1 MVEGKPVTGT
11 YGGAI
16 RWNLAGSV
24 LRVCITLGCQLV
36 LLRILGPTIAG
47 QFAIFLIIVGIGT
60 VLSEGGMMATLSR
73 APSLD
78 TATLRAALFL
88 VTCYATG
95 VCLVLL
101 ACAPFLI
108 AMFNLSPDQHYL
120 PYAAIANVLP
130 LGLSSVPMT
139 VLRRQYRAK
148 EAQFIGIV
156 SYALGFAVFAIPAAL
171 LAPSVSV
178 MVIAF
183 SIQTG
188 VTVVAAWGL
197 TKVPLVPSPAGTRSL
212 QSTSWRALLG
222 NSIFYLNEN
231 AANVLTANAI
241 GTRSLGLYNTAFN
254 LLRMPTDT
262 IMSALHS
269 PLVISAA
276 DNEIKGQ
283 TTKRFFAML
292 DCLAG
297 TIFAVYIAVFFTG
310 SLLIV
315 PLLGEKWLEAGPVLS
330 IVGLAMGARLI
341 SGLSGAVLW
350 GTGRTISDAIAQAAA
365 LTVMLCGF
373 FLIQPQDAE
382 DIASIVLMSYST
394 RATIQICFVC
404 REINAHISDVWRN
417 LLMPIALTVLSMAPL
432 IYIAPIFLPGHDF
445 FGLIAVAICAG
456 ILLMIRVVVSWIF
469 LKSDWSYSLLSYLLK
484 KDRRLRL

>member
-1 MVEGKPVTGT
+1 MTGT

-78 TATLRAALFL
+78 SATLRAALFL

-101 ACAPFLI
+101 ACAPFMI
-108 AMFNLSPDQHYL
+108 AVFNLSPEQHYL
-120 PYAAIANVLP
+120 PYAAIANVLL

-139 VLRRQYRAK
+139 VLRRQYRAR
-148 EAQFIGIV
+148 EAQFVGIV
-156 SYALGFAVFAIPAAL
+156 SYALGFAVFAVPAAL
-171 LAPSVSV
+171 LAPSVKV

-183 SIQTG
+183 SIQTV

-212 QSTSWRALLG
+212 QSTSWRALLS
-222 NSIFYLNEN
+222 NSFYYLNEN
-231 AANVLTANAI
+231 AANFLTANTI
-241 GTRSLGLYNTAFN
+241 GARTLGLYSTAFN

-262 IMSALHS
+262 LVSALHG

-276 DNEIKGQ
+276 ENEIEGQ
-283 TTKRFFAML
+283 TRQRFL
-292 DCLAG
+292 SIIDILAS
-297 TIFAVYIAVFFTG
+297 TIFAIYIVVFFTG

-315 PLLGEKWLEAGPVLS
+315 PLLGEKWVDAGPVLS
-330 IVGLAMGARLI
+330 IVGLMMAVRLI
-341 SGLSGAVLW
+341 SNICGAVLW
-350 GTGRTISDAIAQAAA
+350 GTGKLIWDAIAQALAMATIVLGFMFVKPSNAEGVAILVLLSLSIRAGLQGAVVCQTLQVNFAMLLKNLLLPISFTVIAMLPLLFVARAA
-365 LTVMLCGF
+365 L
-373 FLIQPQDAE
+373 PDH
-382 DIASIVLMSYST
+382 S
-394 RATIQICFVC
+394 
-404 REINAHISDVWRN
+404 
-417 LLMPIALTVLSMAPL
+417 
-432 IYIAPIFLPGHDF
+432 F
-445 FGLIAVAICAG
+445 FGFLMVALAAATLFVMRISFSHFVLKSEWTMG
-456 ILLMIRVVVSWIF
+456 F
-469 LKSDWSYSLLSYLLK
+469 LKRIRTTKKYLPN
-484 KDRRLRL
+484 

>member
-1 MVEGKPVTGT
+1 MTGT

-88 VTCYATG
+88 VICYATG

-108 AMFNLSPDQHYL
+108 AVFNLSPEQHYL

-139 VLRRQYRAK
+139 VLRRQYRAR
-148 EAQFIGIV
+148 EAQFVGIV
-156 SYALGFAVFAIPAAL
+156 SYALGFAVFAVPAAL
-171 LAPSVSV
+171 LAPSVRV

-197 TKVPLVPSPAGTRSL
+197 TKAPLVPSPAGTRSL
-212 QSTSWRALLG
+212 QSTSWRALLNNG
-222 NSIFYLNEN
+222 FYYLNEN
-231 AANVLTANAI
+231 AANFLTANTI
-241 GTRSLGLYNTAFN
+241 GARSLGLYNASFN
-254 LLRMPTDT
+254 LLRMPSDLLT
-262 IMSALHS
+262 SALHS
-269 PLVISAA
+269 PLLVSAA
-276 DNEIKGQ
+276 ECAEAGQ
-283 TTKRFFAML
+283 TGKRFRSIL
-292 DCLAG
+292 DCLAS
-297 TIFAVYIAVFFTG
+297 TIFAVYFAACFTG
-310 SLLIV
+310 SLMIV
-315 PLLGEKWLEAGPVLS
+315 PLLGDKWIDAGPVLAVVA
-330 IVGLAMGARLI
+330 IAMAARVVSNLT
-341 SGLSGAVLW
+341 GAVLA
-350 GTGRTISDAIAQAAA
+350 GVGKLIADAGAQAFALALLIAGFLRFSPTDALQVAFIVTMAMGGRMIVQLAFAARALGLDLTALFKSFILPSA
-365 LTVMLCGF
+365 LT
-373 FLIQPQDAE
+373 A
-382 DIASIVLMSYST
+382 LMMS
-394 RATIQICFVC
+394 
-404 REINAHISDVWRN
+404 
-417 LLMPIALTVLSMAPL
+417 PL
-432 IYIAPIFLPGHDF
+432 IIIAPILLPQYGIYGF
-445 FGLIAVAICAG
+445 FGVGASAAVLLAARVAIAVW
-456 ILLMIRVVVSWIF
+456 LIR
-469 LKSDWSYSLLSYLLK
+469 SDWATQLQTSARHFFSVRQSREK
-484 KDRRLRL
+484 AF